1 MPDGNGLRTSHL
13 SDAMDDLGVRG
24 GAAGGFLYLGPPGT
38 TAIGRA
44 FTLRQAL
51 VRSLSGQSEP
61 LARHGEVAR
70 ELASPGDIL
79 VIDVSA
85 HTGICTWGE
94 AHTLRAMARGLA
106 GVLINGATRDG
117 AAIRK
122 RQFPAACLGFSPVRS
137 AGRLETV
144 AIGEPVN
151 IAAVRISQGDLVAID
166 DDGIVCVPAA
176 SADAVM
182 KHAEDIVRREFE
194 RDRELEA
201 RLVR

>member
-1 MPDGNGLRTSHL
+1 MGTGCGQAICSMQWMIWESVVGRPAASSISVLPGRQQ
-13 SDAMDDLGVRG
+13 SDAHSRCVRPSCDRYRVNRSRWHG
-24 GAAGGFLYLGPPGT
+24 MERL
-38 TAIGRA
+38 RA
-44 FTLRQAL
+44 SSRPRAT
-51 VRSLSGQSEP
+51 SLSSMSP
-61 LARHGEVAR
+61 RIP
-70 ELASPGDIL
+70 ASVPG
-79 VIDVSA
+79 A
-85 HTGICTWGE
+85 KPTRC
-94 AHTLRAMARGLA
+94 ARGLA